1 MKKLIKGAVPVM
13 ALLSLLSSFSSYA
26 ADADKIQLGRQ
37 LFFDNNLSLNRTQSC
52 ATCHNPAAGFVDD
65 RNPDGQNFDDQSK
78 GIGAA
83 VSLGDDGKSLG
94 GRTAPT
100 AAYAAFSPAFHYKA
114 KTGQYVGGQFW
125 DGRAKDL
132 QAQAGGPPLNPI
144 EMNMPN
150 KDAVNK
156 RIQENEHYI
165 QAFQK
170 FYGEDI
176 FDNSEH
182 LYDAMMNAIAAFEKS
197 AFFSPFDSKYDRY
210 LKGEYELTAQEELG
224 MALFFSNNNTNC
236 STCHVLRG
244 EDQAGETFTNYEFH
258 NLGVPINT
266 ALLAEGQSGINAID
280 HGLLNNPGVDDPEQ
294 DGKFKVPTLR
304 NVAVTAPY
312 MHNSVFKDLRT
323 VMEFYDKYN
332 NKKRVNNPETGQA
345 WREPEVEETV
355 NRKDLKAKKLT
366 DKKIDALIAFMAL
379 LTDKRY
385 EHLIASPGK

>member
-1 MKKLIKGAVPVM
+1 MTQLIKGTLPAMV
-13 ALLSLLSSFSSYA
+13 LLSLLGCLSSHVA
-26 ADADKIQLGRQ
+26 AATDKIQLGRQ

-65 RNPDGQNFDDQSK
+65 RNPDGQNK
-78 GIGAA
+78 GGGAA

-100 AAYAAFSPAFHYKA
+100 AAYAAFSPDFHYKA

-150 KDAVNK
+150 TGAVSK
-156 RIQENEHYI
+156 RIQENERYT
-165 QAFQK
+165 QAFK
-170 FYGEDI
+170 ELYGKDI
-176 FDNSEH
+176 FDSSDG
-182 LYDAMMNAIAAFEKS
+182 LYKALTNAIAAFEKS

-210 LKGEYELTAQEELG
+210 LKGAYEMTAQEELG

-266 ALLAEGQSGINAID
+266 ALLAESQSGENAID
-280 HGLLNNPGVDDPEQ
+280 HGLLDNPDVDDPAQ

-304 NVAVTAPY
+304 NVAVTGPY

-323 VMEFYDKYN
+323 VMAFYDKYN
-332 NKKRVNNPETGQA
+332 NKKRVNNPETGQP
-345 WREPEVEETV
+345 WREPEVGETI

-366 DKKIDALIAFMAL
+366 DKKIDALVTFMGL

-385 EHLIASPGK
+385 EHLLNASNK